1 MTYEDFLQIPP
12 SALKDLEIILT
23 LKRKYCMDFTDEEIV
38 IQKHFADWGLNSTK
52 NQLER
57 ILKLD

>member
-1 MTYEDFLQIPP
+1 MTYEDFLQIPS
-12 SALKDLEIILT
+12 SALKDLETILA

-38 IQKHFADWGLNSTK
+38 ICRHFVDWKLNSDRDK
-52 NQLER
+52 LER